1 MGLFVL
7 VRKES
12 GWGPLGQILCV
23 CFVHVCVCV
32 LRHSSF
38 IDVYIDIYVMYLYSQ
53 KNSQNDV
60 LQNANWQWL
69 SLGYGSFTC
78 VFLSML
84 NSYKSPKLYCL
95 HVNKSFRR
103 RLWWSMLEAQ
113 SQWGAQGSW
122 DPVILKGISKKLCPC
137 VSVAPFQV
145 HVTESTKAKCS
156 CGVIPLGILMCTYKS
171 KIQRNSKTDWNLI
184 LECWL

>member
-1 MGLFVL
+1 M
-7 VRKES
+7 
-12 GWGPLGQILCV
+12 C
-23 CFVHVCVCV
+23 VCVCV

-38 IDVYIDIYVMYLYSQ
+38 IDGYIDIYVMCLYSQ
-53 KNSQNDV
+53 KGSQNDV

-84 NSYKSPKLYCL
+84 NKYKSPTLYCL
-95 HVNKSFRR
+95 HVKKSFRR
-103 RLWWSMLEAQ
+103 CLWWSRLEAQ

-122 DPVILKGISKKLCPC
+122 ALVILKGISKKLCPF
-137 VSVAPFQV
+137 VTPSQV

-156 CGVIPLGILMCTYKS
+156 CGVIPLGILMYTYKS

-184 LECWL
+184 LECWV